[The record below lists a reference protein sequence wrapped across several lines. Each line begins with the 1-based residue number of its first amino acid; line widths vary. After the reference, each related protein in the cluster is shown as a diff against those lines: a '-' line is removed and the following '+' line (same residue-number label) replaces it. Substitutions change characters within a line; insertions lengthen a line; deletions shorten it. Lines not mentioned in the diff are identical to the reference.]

1 MKKKLIMILVFILFL
16 WITFII
22 FRSTIKKHHIEYQL
36 NDFEII
42 EDYQKKP
49 KDMYILE
56 LSKGKEVYTISLEK
70 NLRKRKKIIIKIK
83 EYKNNSIK
91 CVVATFKKTKEKTMS
106 CLLDNNQVS
115 LDYLI
120 KTNNSSFQKIQEKA
134 KKEKIKYPK
143 SSETKK
149 QYKKITVY
157 NHNIPENQVY
167 YVWNYKGIY
176 ISDSKDNWDEVF
188 LDQDLYDN
196 PLTCTIND
204 KFVLLENSS
213 VNGIKNIYYYDYKK
227 KRVRVAKLE
236 KVISKDSYINGI
248 KNNLIYVTDN
258 KLKRQY
264 TLDVNRGKQEEIDEE
279 ETVYIAY
286 QEDKKKE
293 MSKSDFFMEN
303 QYFEKKDSEK
313 IVKENITYYR
323 ENNKYYKS
331 YSKKKNPILLFEL
344 DNVKE
349 WQVKGN
355 EIVLLRED
363 TIYAYDEQYGL
374 RKILENKEFL
384 YNYEGIY
391 QLGEI

>member
-1 MKKKLIMILVFILFL
+1 MKKKCLMILILILFL
-16 WITFII
+16 WITFIV
-22 FRSTIKKHHIEYQL
+22 FRSTITSHNVEYQI
-36 NDFEII
+36 NNYKII

-49 KDMYILE
+49 KDMYVLK
-56 LSKGKEVYTISLEK
+56 LLKGKEVYTISLEK
-70 NLRKRKKIIIKIK
+70 NLKKKKKIIIEIK
-83 EYKNNSIK
+83 EYKENNIK

-134 KKEKIKYPK
+134 KKEDVKYPK

-176 ISDSKDNWDEVF
+176 ISDSTDNWDEVF
-188 LDQDLYDN
+188 LAQDLYDN
-196 PLTCTIND
+196 PLTCTVKNR
-204 KFVLLENSS
+204 FVLLENSS

-227 KRVRVAKLE
+227 KRVRVEKLE

-248 KNNLIYVTDN
+248 KNNLIYVTDK

-279 ETVYIAY
+279 EIKY
-286 QEDKKKE
+286 
-293 MSKSDFFMEN
+293 N
-303 QYFEKKDSEK
+303 KD
-313 IVKENITYYR
+313 
-323 ENNKYYKS
+323 
-331 YSKKKNPILLFEL
+331 
-344 DNVKE
+344 
-349 WQVKGN
+349 
-355 EIVLLRED
+355 
-363 TIYAYDEQYGL
+363 
-374 RKILENKEFL
+374 
-384 YNYEGIY
+384 
-391 QLGEI
+391 

>member
-22 FRSTIKKHHIEYQL
+22 FKSTIKKHHIEYQL

-49 KDMYILE
+49 TDTYFLTIK
-56 LSKGKEVYTISLEK
+56 KEKEIYTLSLEK
-70 NLRKRKKIIIKIK
+70 NLKKKKKIITEIK
-83 EYKNNSIK
+83 EYKEKNVK
-91 CVVATFKKTKEKTMS
+91 CIIVSFKKTDEKTMA
-106 CLLDNNQVS
+106 CLLEKKQVS

-120 KTNNSSFQKIQEKA
+120 KTNDNSFQTIQEKT
-134 KKEKIKYPK
+134 KKEGISYPK
-143 SSETKK
+143 SSDTKK
-149 QYKKITVY
+149 QYNKITVY
-157 NHNIPENQVY
+157 NNNIPENQIY

-176 ISDSKDNWDEVF
+176 IANHTDTWNEVF
-188 LDQDLYDN
+188 LEEDLYDN

-227 KRVRVAKLE
+227 KRVRVAKIE

-248 KNNLIYVTDN
+248 KNDLIYITDN

-279 ETVYIAY
+279 ETVYITY